1 MTSTSLRLKLFV
13 LFSLSVV
20 LHLYYVRHSATLFQ
34 LGTKRSTLSRHNGLL
49 SLTNNRQHPIEL
61 LVERA
66 KAKHANMLKRQSK
79 TLDEAVTEYKRR
91 YSREPP
97 PGFDQWYKA
106 AVDANV
112 AIIDEYDT
120 VMAAFEPFW
129 SLTGKETRA
138 RVQEAIYPRVGKTPV
153 IGIHLKDQNVSLTY
167 NGNMYAPWHTLIFKD
182 WIEHYIDHL
191 PNMDIAFNS
200 HDEPEVMIPRDELE
214 RSMEGCPNPQKY
226 EVDESEEPAVI
237 HDPQL
242 VYFDSLRR
250 QRTWHRVIESCPLDS
265 ASRSRK
271 SSKPDRSADYSDG
284 PLFIQNMTRARDI
297 CEETDA
303 ASLHGFFTSPDG
315 FVLTNSLVPIFSRS
329 KVSSFQDLLIPAVDY
344 DSQLS
349 EGMYKEYNP
358 DEDMPWE
365 EKKNHLYWAGTNF
378 DGYAQDSNW
387 KNMQRVRLVKDLNNA
402 SLPVSLMRRD
412 ETSGLW
418 KAHNDT
424 MGSLSKYTDVKFTA
438 QDMCDEAI
446 CKEMKDQENGVVWK
460 EKEPFTE
467 PYANRF
473 LMDVDG
479 HAFTERFRRLLSS
492 TSVVFKLTMFQVNIP
507 HYPSASPSL
516 NLLTDFPSRSG
527 MTISWNRGCITY
539 PLPWV

>member
-1 MTSTSLRLKLFV
+1 M
-13 LFSLSVV
+13 
-20 LHLYYVRHSATLFQ
+20 
-34 LGTKRSTLSRHNGLL
+34 GTKRSTLSIHNGLL
-49 SLTNNRQHPIEL
+49 SLINTRQHPIEL
-61 LVERA
+61 LVEHA
-66 KAKHANMLKRQSK
+66 KAKHANMHKRQSK

-129 SLTGKETRA
+129 SLSSKEIRA

-182 WIEHYIDHL
+182 WIEDYIDHL

-200 HDEPEVMIPRDELE
+200 HDEPEVVIPRDELE

-271 SSKPDRSADYSDG
+271 SSEPDRSADYSDG

-344 DSQLS
+344 DSRLS

-365 EKKNHLYWAGTNF
+365 EKKNHFYWAGTNF

-387 KNMQRVRLVKDLNNA
+387 KNMQRVRLVKEMNNA
-402 SLPVSLMRRD
+402 SLPVSLMRQD

-446 CKEMKDQENGVVWK
+446 CKEMKDQKNGVIWK

-492 TSVVFKLTMFQVNIP
+492 TSVVFKMTMFQVSIP
-507 HYPSASPSL
+507 HYPSEFPSL
-516 NLLTDFPSRSG
+516 SPLTGFPSRNG
-527 MTISWNRGCITY
+527 MTIFWNRGCTMY
-539 PLPWV
+539 PSPWV